1 MCVASTQASRFVRT
15 DGRSKAL
22 FDSRLARRWDDS
34 DAPVTVNNTSW
45 LGNWGSRRGRLLQ
58 LKTMV
63 LMNECSVQACWGQ
76 QAWLGATTSN
86 GRASA
91 PDLRGVPGKNEDLG
105 SVLGQNYSFE
115 TRATLLGRYHSDEWG
130 TRRAHDLEKTLLDW
144 GRKATTPGRTGALRN
159 RPLLHRIW
167 RRHMYNVTL
176 PHNTRHEN
184 FGLHMCVPVRTNFYV
199 GRMSEV
205 CCAYHLRRDSK
216 AHDIGPTCR
225 ALQEAACNVVLSII
239 RNEVVVRAGHLY
251 CDGLL
256 VPGSVGQRTR
266 AYRVD

>member
-45 LGNWGSRRGRLLQ
+45 LGNW
-58 LKTMV
+58 V
-63 LMNECSVQACWGQ
+63 
-76 QAWLGATTSN
+76 
-86 GRASA
+86 
-91 PDLRGVPGKNEDLG
+91 
-105 SVLGQNYSFE
+105 GQNYSFE

-130 TRRAHDLEKTLLDW
+130 MRRAHDLEKTLLDW

-239 RNEVVVRAGHLY
+239 RNEVVVRAGPLY